1 MEIDALM
8 DGTVD
13 KQSMNVGF
21 SFHATELEEAGAFI
35 GDECPTDGRWLE
47 GAESNGDIMW
57 MCVDSITSL

>member
-21 SFHATELEEAGAFI
+21 SFHAAELEGSWYFH
-35 GDECPTDGRWLE
+35 W
-47 GAESNGDIMW
+47 
-57 MCVDSITSL
+57 